1 MKLEFLAIDK
11 LHRSRTNMRHSKKP
25 QDVTDILPSVREK
38 GILIPIVV
46 RPEPDEAGHDGF
58 GVVAGDRRY
67 TAALIVAAEV
77 REAGGEPELVPCA
90 IREEGE
96 DVDALE
102 LSILENCR
110 RRDPDEVTQW
120 ESFTRLVKE
129 GRSIDEIATTF
140 VMPELAVKRTLA
152 LGNLLP
158 RVRSLYRAGEIDA
171 ITVRHLTLAT
181 KSQQKAWL
189 ALVDDENAY
198 VPSGHN
204 LKNWL
209 FGGQSIP
216 VKHALFDVG
225 GAKIATADFLFDD
238 SSYFSDNDAFWT
250 AQNAAIEARR
260 AAYIEA
266 GWADVVVV
274 PPSNHFSTWEFE
286 RIPKRKGGRVYIDV
300 RASGEVCF
308 HEGYVSRKEAQRAE
322 RIARGEAEEG
332 VKVPRPEVTSAMRT
346 YIDLHRHAAVRAELT
361 TMPQVALRLLVAH
374 AIAGSHLWR
383 VEADPRRSQNGAV
396 QESADGS
403 AAEGAFDGYRRAV
416 QDALGY
422 PEDEVRLVGRHGHQ
436 VGIAAL
442 FERLMALPDPVVMN
456 VVAVIMGETLAS
468 GSAAV
473 EVAGQAIGTDM
484 AKWWEA
490 DDAFF
495 ELIRDREVLTAIVGE
510 VAGDLIAMANVNEKA
525 KAMKAII
532 RAHLEGADG
541 RAKVEHWVPRWMRF
555 APGAY
560 TERGK
565 RRSRQEALDAMDR
578 AGADDADPEDEAELD
593 CEDELTKVGGGDP
606 ERLAA

>member
-1 MKLEFLAIDK
+1 MKLELLDIDK
-11 LHRSRTNMRHSKKP
+11 LHRSRTNMRHSQKP
-25 QDVTDILPSVREK
+25 QDVSDILPSVREK

-90 IREEGE
+90 IREEGD

-140 VMPELAVKRTLA
+140 AMPELAVKRTLA

-171 ITVRHLTLAT
+171 TTVRHLTLAT

-189 ALVDDENAY
+189 ALLDDENAF

-204 LKNWL
+204 LKSWL

-216 VKHALFDVG
+216 VKHALFDV
-225 GAKIATADFLFDD
+225 AESKIAIADFLFDD

-260 AAYIEA
+260 VAYIEP
-266 GWADVVVV
+266 GWADAVVV
-274 PPSNHFSTWEFE
+274 PPSNHFSPWEME
-286 RIPKRKGGRVYIDV
+286 RTPKRKGGRVYIDV

-308 HEGYVSRKEAQRAE
+308 HEGYVTAKEARRAE
-322 RIARGEAEEG
+322 RIARGEEDDG
-332 VKVPRPEVTSAMRT
+332 VKVPRPEVTATMRT
-346 YIDLHRHAAVRAELT
+346 YIDLHRHAAVRAELA
-361 TMPQVALRLLVAH
+361 TMPQVALRMMVAH

-383 VEADPRRSQNGAV
+383 VEADPRRSQNEAV
-396 QESADGS
+396 QESAEGS

-422 PEDEVRLVGRHGHQ
+422 PEDEVRLVGRHGHG

-442 FERLMALPDPVVMN
+442 FERLMGLPDAQVMN
-456 VVAVIMGETLAS
+456 VVAVVMGETLAS

-473 EVAGQAIGTDM
+473 EMTGHAIGTDM

-495 ELIRDREVLTAIVGE
+495 DLIRDREVLTAMVGE
-510 VAGDLIAMANVNEKA
+510 VAGDLIAKANAGEKA

-532 RAHLEGADG
+532 RAHLDGADG
-541 RAKVEHWVPRWMRF
+541 RAKVEHWVPRWMRL

-560 TERGK
+560 TARGA
-565 RRSRQEALDAMDR
+565 RPTRAEALAAMDR
-578 AGADDADPEDEAELD
+578 ADAEEPDADEETEIDPDE
-593 CEDELTKVGGGDP
+593 GG
-606 ERLAA
+606 EEANRLAA